1 MNNRKADT
9 KRLFSFDQEAQ
20 KWSDLYESGDNV
32 LDYHFI
38 LRRNAAYRYTARH
51 LSKNKKILDL
61 GCGAGV
67 FAQAALE
74 NGYRIDCVDMS
85 ADMLKLAGQRLE
97 KYLPDNCGLFN
108 AESEKL
114 PFREHSYDAVVC
126 LGMFGYLDNVDAA
139 LAEIHRVLKPGGL
152 LILSVRNRR
161 NQYVFDPV
169 RLPKK
174 FLYHIPLKTLRRV
187 KRILFGRHSKS
198 VSPAETLDRT
208 QGLATKKFNIDI
220 LDSPSNLTKGV
231 KNHSF
236 SLTDFM
242 GLGYGPLCFNNKQ
255 IVSSKFAIKMSDFL
269 SRLFAAIRIQ
279 GFTRWFADISIYV
292 FTKASGEEAEVT
304 QYPLKSQST

>member
-139 LAEIHRVLKPGGL
+139 LAG
-152 LILSVRNRR
+152 
-161 NQYVFDPV
+161 
-169 RLPKK
+169 
-174 FLYHIPLKTLRRV
+174 V
-187 KRILFGRHSKS
+187 KRNLFGRHSKN
-198 VSPAETLDRT
+198 VSPAETRDRT
-208 QGLATKKFNIDI
+208 QGLATKNFNIDI

-231 KNHSF
+231 ENHSF

-304 QYPLKSQST
+304 EYPLKSQST